1 MYEEIYLI
9 DDSEGNYPEREK
21 TPDIVNLL
29 DVAGEQ
35 ANRIL
40 SHAADILQPILA
52 TSGDEEVR
60 FVVDVPEKVKQA
72 LKEGKLKFDR
82 DKEGHLYAQLRKDGK
97 YSKKF
102 PIREETVRD
111 LDPTEVN
118 AAAQMAVVKAQL
130 EDISRTLRD
139 IGEEVSLISEGQRTD
154 REALC
159 ASGEN
164 MMLQAAETTN
174 FDFKRL
180 LMAQAVKSLNDGKT
194 QIERDFETHIHALK
208 EGFNGKGHKSRV
220 QKIDEHI
227 DLLHRDFASIYR
239 ATSLMA
245 AAYFQVG
252 ETGAMLEAVRSYGRF
267 IEQVILSNQ
276 ALLVSYDKND
286 TKLVGGIWES
296 RAKAL
301 TTGVPLDRIRLSAD
315 SVMGFLEEGSEDGF
329 DAQG

>member
-1 MYEEIYLI
+1 MDKEIYPI
-9 DDSEGNYPEREK
+9 EDSEGNYPECVK
-21 TPDIVNLL
+21 TPDIVDLL
-29 DVAGEQ
+29 DAAGKQ
-35 ANRIL
+35 ANQVL
-40 SHAADILQPILA
+40 SRAVDVLQPILA
-52 TSGDEEVR
+52 TSGDEDVR
-60 FVVDVPEKVKQA
+60 YVVDVPEKVKQA
-72 LKEGKLKFDR
+72 LKEGRLKLDR

-102 PIREETVRD
+102 PIREETARG
-111 LDPTEVN
+111 LDPAEVN

-159 ASGEN
+159 TSGEN

-174 FDFKRL
+174 SDFKRL
-180 LMAQAVKSLNDGKT
+180 LMAQAIKSLNDGKT
-194 QIERDFETHIHALK
+194 QIERDFETHIHALE

-227 DLLHRDFASIYR
+227 DVLHRDFASIYR

-252 ETGAMLEAVRSYGRF
+252 ETGAMLESVRSYGRF
-267 IEQVILSNQ
+267 IEQVILPNQ

-301 TTGVPLDRIRLSAD
+301 TAGVSLGRIRLSAD

-329 DAQG
+329 DE